1 MNEVVMIL
9 YHVLALIF
17 AVTGIVVLRGR
28 SSYPDMK
35 AGYRVKEAMKN
46 KESWEYAN
54 SFCGKLCIAFT
65 VVFLLLPRFLISA
78 GTGTVAAV
86 AVLIVCGAL
95 AVCMAAVCGG
105 AANCAEVG
113 REAAQ
118 SEKGVPLAGRAP
130 DGAEISDVRERSGL
144 KYG

>member
-78 GTGTVAAV
+78 GTGTVAGV

-95 AVCMAAVCGG
+95 AVAVTVILP
-105 AANCAEVG
+105 ARMLSKKNPKE
-113 REAAQ
+113 
-118 SEKGVPLAGRAP
+118 
-130 DGAEISDVRERSGL
+130 
-144 KYG
+144 